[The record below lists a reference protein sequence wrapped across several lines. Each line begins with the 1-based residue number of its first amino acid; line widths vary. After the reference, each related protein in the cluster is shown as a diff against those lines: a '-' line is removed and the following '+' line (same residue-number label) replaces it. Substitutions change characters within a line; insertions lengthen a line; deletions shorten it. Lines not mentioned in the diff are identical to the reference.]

1 MRTNEYTFNVD
12 TNAGAFEWI
21 VDAVSKEQ
29 AIRQVRKE
37 MEDNGITLY
46 GLVHVPYQ
54 GMPMT
59 MVDFD
64 TLVI

>member
-1 MRTNEYTFNVD
+1 MRANEYTFNVD

-29 AIRQVRKE
+29 AIRQVRKD

-46 GLVHVPYQ
+46 GLVHVPYH

-64 TLVI
+64 ILVI

>member
-1 MRTNEYTFNVD
+1 MRTNEYTFSVD
-12 TNAGAFEWI
+12 SNAGMFDWI

-29 AIRQVRKE
+29 AIRQVRKD
-37 MEDNGITLY
+37 MEDNGIALY

-59 MVDFD
+59 MADFD
-64 TLVI
+64 TLVV

>member
-1 MRTNEYTFNVD
+1 MRTNEYVFNVD
-12 TNAGAFEWI
+12 TDAGMFDWI
-21 VDAVSKEQ
+21 VDAISKEQ
-29 AIRQVRKE
+29 AIRQVRKD

-59 MVDFD
+59 IVDFD